1 MPEPLR
7 DHRDASLDAGG
18 SKPDASG
25 GAVSRNP
32 ATGEILASYPFDDA
46 AGIERRLAQAEAGY
60 RGWRETPV
68 ARRAAVL
75 ARLADTLEHDVEPL
89 AALIT
94 AEMGKTLAEAR
105 AEVRKCAITARWFS
119 QHGPALIADEPAP
132 VEGEDVHVSYLPIG
146 TVLGIMPWNF
156 PLWQAIRAAVPIV
169 LGGNA
174 FLLKH
179 APNVMGSAYALEA
192 AWLKSGAPAGVF
204 GVVNV
209 DNEPIEAMINDGR
222 IAAVTLTGSPRAGSA
237 VAALAGRALKK
248 SVLELGGTD
257 PFIVLADA
265 DIGRAVATAIGA
277 RFGNCGQVCL
287 AAKRFILEQPIAE
300 EFTRRFVEAARRI
313 VVGDPT
319 DAATTIGPIARED
332 LREELDRQVQRAI
345 EGGARVLLGGHK
357 RHGPGWFYEPTIL
370 DEVTPGNTAFDEETF
385 GPVAALVVARD
396 AEHALTLANAT
407 EFGLSSNLWTRDIE
421 AAKRLARRI
430 EAGGVFINGFTA
442 SDPRTPVGGVKRS
455 GYGRELSHFGI
466 REFVNAQAVWTRA
479 G

>member
-1 MPEPLR
+1 MTEVLR
-7 DHRDASLDAGG
+7 DHRDASLGRFSD
-18 SKPDASG
+18 SAS
-25 GAVSRNP
+25 GAVSCNP
-32 ATGEILASYPFDDA
+32 ATGEVFARYPHDDA
-46 AGIERRLAQAEAGY
+46 AAIERRVAEAEAGY
-60 RGWRETPV
+60 RTWREAPV
-68 ARRAAVL
+68 GERAAVL
-75 ARLADTLEHDVEPL
+75 ARLAQGLEDEVEAL

-105 AEVRKCAITARWFS
+105 AEVHKCANTARWFS
-119 QHGPALIADEPAP
+119 EHGPALIADEPAP

-192 AWLKSGAPAGVF
+192 VWLKAGAPAGVF
-204 GVVNV
+204 GVLNV
-209 DNEPIEAMINDGR
+209 ENEPIAALIEDPR

-248 SVLELGGTD
+248 SVLELGGSD

-265 DIGRAVATAIGA
+265 DIERAVAAAIGG
-277 RFGNCGQVCL
+277 RFANCGQVCL

-300 EFTRRFVEAARRI
+300 EFTRRFVETARGI

-319 DAATTIGPIARED
+319 DEATTIGPIARED
-332 LREELDRQVQRAI
+332 LRDGLDRQVQKAI
-345 EGGARVLLGGHK
+345 AQGASVLLGGH
-357 RHGPGWFYEPTIL
+357 RRPGPGWFYEPTIL
-370 DEVTPGNTAFDEETF
+370 ADLGPGNTVFDEETF
-385 GPVAALVVARD
+385 GPVAALIVARN
-396 AEHALTLANAT
+396 AEHALSLANNS
-407 EFGLSSNLWTRDIE
+407 EYGLSSSLWTRDIDR
-421 AAKRLARRI
+421 AKRLARRI

-466 REFVNAQAVWTRA
+466 REFVNAQVVWTRA
-479 G
+479 A

>member
-1 MPEPLR
+1 MPELLR
-7 DHRDASLDAGG
+7 DHRDASLGAGG
-18 SKPDASG
+18 SKPGAAG

-46 AGIERRLAQAEAGY
+46 TGIERRLAQAEAGY

-89 AALIT
+89 ATLIT

-105 AEVRKCAITARWFS
+105 AEVRKCAIAARWFS

-209 DNEPIEAMINDGR
+209 DNEPIEAIINDPR

-265 DIGRAVATAIGA
+265 DIERAVATAIGA

-300 EFTRRFVEAARRI
+300 EFTRRFVEAARGI

-466 REFVNAQAVWTRA
+466 REFVNAQVVWTRA